1 MAEFK
6 NILYPIALTDISP
19 KVVPYV
25 VTMAKQL
32 DAQVHLLHVLRR
44 FDWFVDTYVADPP
57 KPDFKR
63 IASDFES
70 QVMQQA
76 QQKLEAFKRRRAG
89 ELRKRQ
95 SNPGRHRRAIQ
106 RQSPIAAPAGYY
118 HGAGVSK
125 NSGCPGHCDRHFG
138 SRCFGGDFPGKHL
151 RQPAVCGLWW
161 LHQHQ
166 RCRSSRQPVDQR
178 RF

>member
-1 MAEFK
+1 MEEFK

-44 FDWFVDTYVADPP
+44 FDWFVNTYVSDPP

-70 QVMQQA
+70 QVLEQA
-76 QQKLEAFKRRRAG
+76 QQKLEAFQEKYLKDIRIVKSSVVSGTNYKQILDYVKSEGIDLVIMGTGTTVQKVMFGAVAEKVSRLASVPVM
-89 ELRKRQ
+89 LVK
-95 SNPGRHRRAIQ
+95 SN
-106 RQSPIAAPAGYY
+106 
-118 HGAGVSK
+118 
-125 NSGCPGHCDRHFG
+125 
-138 SRCFGGDFPGKHL
+138 
-151 RQPAVCGLWW
+151 
-161 LHQHQ
+161 
-166 RCRSSRQPVDQR
+166 
-178 RF
+178 